1 MKAWG
6 CITANGSI
14 LPRTIRAS
22 EAEADLMMDAE
33 PLARMVAMLDVRI
46 DEAWAARAT
55 RDMLNA
61 QARSM
66 GAAE

>member
-6 CITANGSI
+6 CITAKGCI

-22 EAEADLMMDAE
+22 EAEAGVMMDVE

-46 DEAWAARAT
+46 DEDWAARTT
-55 RDMLNA
+55 RDMMHA